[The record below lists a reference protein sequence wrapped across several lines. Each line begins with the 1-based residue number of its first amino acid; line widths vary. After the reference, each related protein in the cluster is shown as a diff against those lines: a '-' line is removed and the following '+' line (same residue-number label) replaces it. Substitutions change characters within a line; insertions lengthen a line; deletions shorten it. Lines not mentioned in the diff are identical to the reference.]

1 MQGVSESGSTY
12 TDRLKSR
19 DYNPPTY
26 KQPDIKG
33 FELGL
38 NTEKQ
43 ELVIE
48 SDTPHPGAK
57 TFNAVL
63 ERMGYDPTHFKVEH
77 DRVEHR
83 SWDMV
88 VGPNDVRTMHYV
100 KARIVK
106 RIPEQDITKF
116 LSRVKKY
123 RKPTKPS
130 PEGDYG
136 LSVFIADPQVGKG
149 EGGGVE
155 ELARRFGRLQQQVV
169 DLVREYRKIGKPVGH
184 IAVVGVGDI
193 IENCSN
199 WYPGQNFQIE
209 LGLTDQVDMAVDV
222 ILETIRVWV
231 PLAER
236 FTIADTPGNH
246 GEHRAEKG
254 QIATDDA
261 DNFDRLVFR
270 TLWRVMR
277 ERPDLW
283 GHVNWANPYDDLC
296 TVYDIDG
303 VIFGLSHGHLGG
315 KSRPANIAKRQLEF
329 WANQKLDD
337 RPLAAAD
344 IFVTAHYHHFLNAEH
359 GGKYWYQ
366 CPTMDGGSAYFAA
379 NSGQQS
385 VPGVLTLLT
394 HPRMTRPQIRIL
406 DLV

>member
-1 MQGVSESGSTY
+1 MRESGQTY
-12 TDRLKSR
+12 TERLKSR
-19 DYNPPTY
+19 EYDPPSY
-26 KQPDIKG
+26 SKPKIPG

-48 SDTPHPGAK
+48 SDTPNPGSK
-57 TFNAVL
+57 TFDQVL
-63 ERMGYDPTHFKVEH
+63 ERMGYDPTHFKVEA

-88 VGPNDVRTMHYV
+88 VGPGDVRTMHYV

-106 RIPEQDITKF
+106 RAREQDIKKF
-116 LSRVKKY
+116 LQRVRTY
-123 RKPTKPS
+123 RQTNKPS
-130 PEGDYG
+130 PEGEYG

-155 ELARRFGRLQQQVV
+155 ELARRFGRLQKQVV
-169 DLVREYRKIGKPVGH
+169 DLVGEYRKIGKPVGH

-193 IENCSN
+193 VENCTN

-209 LGLTDQVDMAVDV
+209 LGLTDQIDMAVDV
-222 ILETIRVWV
+222 LLESLRVWV
-231 PLAER
+231 PLARR

-270 TLWRVMR
+270 TLWRIMR
-277 ERPDLW
+277 ERDDLW
-283 GHVNWANPYDDLC
+283 GHINWANPYDDLC
-296 TVYDIDG
+296 TVYEIDG
-303 VIFGLSHGHLGG
+303 VVFGLSHGHLGG
-315 KSRPANIAKRQLEF
+315 KSRPPNVAKRQLDF

-344 IFVTAHYHHFLNAEH
+344 IFVTGHYHHFLNAEH
-359 GGKYWYQ
+359 GGKFWYQ
-366 CPTMDGGSAYFAA
+366 CPTMDGGSAYFAV

-394 HPRMTRPQIRIL
+394 HPEMTRPQIRIL